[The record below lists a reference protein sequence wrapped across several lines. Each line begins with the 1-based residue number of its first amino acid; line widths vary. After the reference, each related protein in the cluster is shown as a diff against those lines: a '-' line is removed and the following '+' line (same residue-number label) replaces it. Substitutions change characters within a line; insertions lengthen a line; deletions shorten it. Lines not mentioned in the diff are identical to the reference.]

1 MNQIHVQKRKFF
13 IYLRFNRKLC
23 KCAWVF
29 VRARFKVQ
37 YTKHTGDSFAFV
49 GFFLHWSI
57 FQIHNQCQLQ
67 SPLVIYTDFS
77 QFHKF
82 NKFWKLLVF
91 LEGTK
96 QMGLSQPN

>member
-1 MNQIHVQKRKFF
+1 MSKRENFSF
-13 IYLRFNRKLC
+13 ILDLIGNFVNVLG
-23 KCAWVF
+23 VF

-67 SPLVIYTDFS
+67 SPLVINTDFS